1 MTAKNYSLIQGTCM
15 FVIVT
20 LWTLRFYALRD
31 FTHIFAIAFSQ
42 KDFSE
47 QGKQALLSL
56 LPD

>member
-42 KDFSE
+42 KDFSV
-47 QGKQALLSL
+47 QGKRALLSL